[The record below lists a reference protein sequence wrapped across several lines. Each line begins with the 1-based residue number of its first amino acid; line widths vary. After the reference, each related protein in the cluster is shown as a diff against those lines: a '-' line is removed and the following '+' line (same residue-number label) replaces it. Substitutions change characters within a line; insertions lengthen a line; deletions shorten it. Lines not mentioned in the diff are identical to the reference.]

1 MSLQS
6 ILKELAE
13 EVSKI
18 SYQGMDKVVVRVS
31 IPERARESLNQVFTP
46 KDKTGIKDVNIDSIH
61 FDCGIVKI
69 ETL

>member
-6 ILKELAE
+6 ILQELAQ

-18 SYQGMDKVVVRVS
+18 SYQGADKIVVRVS
-31 IPERARESLNQVFTP
+31 IPQRARESLNKVFSP
-46 KDKTGIKDVNIDSIH
+46 IEKTGIKDVNIDSIH
-61 FDCGIVKI
+61 YDCGIVKI